1 MAWHAVLTASAQN
14 WSEVLYSS
22 SIVLAA
28 SMRVRFFLSTTPFC
42 CGVYGAENSC
52 LIPSS
57 SRNFSMLVFLNSLS
71 LSLLILLIFT
81 SNSFWALLTNFLKVS
96 YTSLLSCKKNIQVK
110 QE

>member
-1 MAWHAVLTASAQN
+1 M
-14 WSEVLYSS
+14 
-22 SIVLAA
+22 VLAA

-57 SRNFSMLVFLNSLS
+57 SRNSSILVFLNSVP

-81 SNSFWALLTNFLKVS
+81 SNSFWAFLANFLKVS
-96 YTSLLSCKKNIQVK
+96 CTSLLSCKKNTQANENSHQQLQNRICYGQCLCTTP
-110 QE
+110 